1 MAGHLHYSHRTRKK
15 FPRVATYST
24 RNFEFQLRR
33 RCPCKLSVPPQRKTS
48 TTDRLKSPGNRLR
61 LVSREPMKLLG
72 RSSFVGSRYQPLRR
86 VSTTLRQVLRE
97 FSEFLFLVPIPGFCQ
112 KISCQEAARATIAS
126 SLDPQHPGFCEL
138 QFM

>member
-72 RSSFVGSRYQPLRR
+72 RSSFVGSRHQPLARDRGSISRLMVYDLKQQKR
-86 VSTTLRQVLRE
+86 VYRIRCLWT
-97 FSEFLFLVPIPGFCQ
+97 
-112 KISCQEAARATIAS
+112 
-126 SLDPQHPGFCEL
+126 
-138 QFM
+138 